1 MIYVD
6 ELENY
11 IKHFPIIYAWK
22 VNANGSLDYSNKLI
36 YYNVKPLLEEARNS
50 DNIFY
55 EVHTDLNTLQYLD
68 KGKIKTAFGIA
79 IDVDT
84 KDRENK
90 VTEENLQKGKDTIV
104 KIAKAFITKFEIQGL
119 LKFSGGGYHFLMFF
133 STDLITDDFDKKD
146 IKKVI
151 TNVIKQMEK
160 DGTIDKD
167 SVKEIEIK
175 DDKIRAMYSY
185 NSKYGN
191 YSIPTD
197 AEKTSKED
205 LENSRKY
212 LKQEDVDYSALVIKA
227 LKNENLSGI
236 LRDIETQKEKSKKQL
251 NLILTVEKGIK
262 ELGINIKQIKSIE
275 EFSKTPDYNKIADY
289 VKQNTNE
296 KSLSTI
302 RNVIGSYISMEKSMS
317 FYDKI
322 YEYGAKDGRKR
333 LLFLVIIP
341 YLNIKT
347 NGNKAE
353 MEKLATEWL
362 KKSGVSDNGIFFYM
376 SEMKSSI
383 NNMVAGIRPTS
394 IDSLLMRFGCSR
406 DEFLREYINSG

>member
-22 VNANGSLDYSNKLI
+22 VNTNGSLDYSNKLI

-104 KIAKAFITKFEIQGL
+104 KIANTFISKFEIQGL

-175 DDKIRAMYSY
+175 DDKIRALYSY

-197 AEKTSKED
+197 AEKTAKED
-205 LENSRKY
+205 LEDSRKY
-212 LKQEDVDYSALVIKA
+212 IKQEDVDYSALVIKA

-302 RNVIGSYISMEKSMS
+302 RNAIGSYISMEKSMS